1 MFRTLSTFLA
11 IGSLLLLGI
20 SSPAADTQSDVDVR
34 HTGDKVPNFKVRT
47 LDGRKTTLRAIQ
59 SDENSNSSGV
69 TVLTFW
75 CSFCGSCRM
84 VDQPLSD
91 LSQKYKGKVAVMAL
105 DSSAGEEARTISKV
119 LDEKTLT
126 MPVLIDA
133 RGELAD
139 LFGAKM
145 TTTTIVI
152 DSNSVIRY
160 WGQFKHGDHALAEQA
175 IEAVLAGKKP
185 AHDHTKERG

>member
-1 MFRTLSTFLA
+1 MVRYHSARLYSITQSTFNYNKYTVSASMFYDRHSMFRTLSTFLA

-105 DSSAGEEARTISKV
+105 DSSAGEEARTS
-119 LDEKTLT
+119 DADAAPA
-126 MPVLIDA
+126 PVGGA
-133 RGELAD
+133 RAAAGSD
-139 LFGAKM
+139 TRGA
-145 TTTTIVI
+145 
-152 DSNSVIRY
+152 
-160 WGQFKHGDHALAEQA
+160 
-175 IEAVLAGKKP
+175 P
-185 AHDHTKERG
+185 